1 MPLTYER
8 ALGICTE
15 AQAGRFNKEMLLF
28 DAAGIPT
35 YVVMAEL
42 ATNIVLTGELARP
55 EYPEALAFEAAR
67 RWRADAVASLA
78 YAEAALHNRGD
89 RLVCVA
95 NASRGLIEEAYCRLA
110 ERREWVLNEKG
121 MIESAG
127 LTNEADILCGASSG
141 DELSDALRAISR
153 TLFG

>member
-1 MPLTYER
+1 VPLTYER

-67 RWRADAVASLA
+67 RWRADASQASITPKRPSTTA
-78 YAEAALHNRGD
+78 
-89 RLVCVA
+89 A
-95 NASRGLIEEAYCRLA
+95 NAWSVSPTPR
-110 ERREWVLNEKG
+110 
-121 MIESAG
+121 
-127 LTNEADILCGASSG
+127 AD
-141 DELSDALRAISR
+141 
-153 TLFG
+153 